1 MIQETRISTLSN
13 HPVADGDYV
22 LYWMQAAQRA
32 SCNHALEYAIAAAN
46 ALRQPVVVCFGLTER
61 YLEANLRHYAFML
74 EGLVD
79 VAQQLRRRRIQLVV
93 RQGEP
98 AQVAIEMA
106 GRASLV
112 VADVGYFPFQKA
124 WRQQVARGVPR
135 RVVQVE
141 SEVVVP
147 VEVVSDKEEW
157 AARTI
162 RPRIHR
168 HLREYLVPL
177 AETKPL
183 RSSLDLHLP
192 GLDISDPRAVLADL
206 RLDRTVAPSAQF
218 RGGTGEARRRFA
230 EFLDQRLPR
239 YHELRSEP
247 GLNWV
252 SHMSPYLHFGQISPL
267 ELALAASEQPGPG
280 AEAFLEELVV
290 RRELSMNFVHYNGA
304 YHNFACL
311 PDWAQRTLRQHQ
323 RDRRVRTY
331 TLEELE
337 AGATEDPY
345 WNAAQME
352 MVLTGKMHNYMRMY
366 WGKKVIEWTEDPQE
380 AYQHLVYLNNKYE
393 LDGRDPNSYAG
404 IAWCFGKHDRPWAE
418 RPIFGT
424 VRYMS
429 ATGLERK
436 FDMQAYL
443 ERIAALA

>member
-1 MIQETRISTLSN
+1 MIQDTRISTLSN
-13 HPVADGDYV
+13 HQVADGDYV

-61 YLEANLRHYAFML
+61 YPEANLRHYAFML

-192 GLDISDPRAVLADL
+192 GLDISDPRAVLAHL

-267 ELALAASEQPGPG
+267 ELALAASERPGPG

-323 RDRRVRTY
+323 RDRRARTY

>member
-61 YLEANLRHYAFML
+61 YPEANLRHYAFML

-192 GLDISDPRAVLADL
+192 GLDISNPRAVLAHL

-267 ELALAASEQPGPG
+267 ELTLAASEQPGPG

-323 RDRRVRTY
+323 RDRRARTY